1 MKRIA
6 GLARGLTLGL
16 GLSLCLLAYPAAA
29 QFPDVTAQTFLMYLQ
44 PGATLGTYTER
55 LRQEFRQ
62 LDADQDGVLTAADA
76 DLHDAV
82 AKAQLR
88 MAAAMQV
95 LRADLDRDGAVTADE
110 LRRYLAY
117 ERRSQTGPSVAQSI
131 EAEVR
136 RAMAADK
143 DGDGKLTLAEVMSAA
158 EGLADNRYN
167 AMFGLSARIRQLVAQ
182 SHSGDGRLTLAD
194 FEALGAEQFRAV
206 DADNNGTISQDELNG
221 FRRRQAEETRR
232 KAEAAFAET
241 RRKAEAERE
250 AKMQAECVMPKAS
263 DAAKVVV
270 LSARR
275 GEALSRVA
283 LGSQDVV
290 TGTGEIR
297 IEPGAEPLYI
307 VVITDEPTIWR
318 LTGAV
323 DRVER
328 LVGAG
333 LSNMEAKARVS
344 VSAGVITL
352 GSTAGE
358 AKKADAT
365 PLIGFSGLPAER
377 VSFVART
384 SCFKPFVEAKSTD
397 AAVAVGLVRRQSGK
411 DPTVVVG
418 RYNVGAFVVPSGT
431 IRSGYDDK
439 TQPRLTIVK
448 EFGTL
453 TLSGDVSGV
462 VVQTGPI
469 DLDQDL
475 ANSRP
480 GGVVDVDDKSVVA
493 GVPVMRYDML
503 PGLAGLMQL
512 QNSGAITRNKRGE
525 FIIHR
530 EIRLPAGLSD
540 HPVKFLLLHG
550 VPLPQGDTGGVT
562 VISEDTG
569 QVIRFDRR

>member
-1 MKRIA
+1 MKRIV
-6 GLARGLTLGL
+6 GLARGLALGL
-16 GLSLCLLAYPAAA
+16 GLSLGLLAHPAAA
-29 QFPDVTAQTFLMYLQ
+29 QFPDVTAQAFLMYLQ

-88 MAAAMQV
+88 MAAAMQL

-117 ERRSQTGPSVAQSI
+117 ERRNQTGAAVAQSI
-131 EAEVR
+131 DAEVR
-136 RAMAADK
+136 RVMAADK
-143 DGDGKLTLAEVMSAA
+143 DGDGKVTLAEAMSAA
-158 EGLADNRYN
+158 DGLADNRYN
-167 AMFGLSARIRQLVAQ
+167 AMFGLSARVRQLVAQ
-182 SHSGDGRLTLAD
+182 SHSGDGRLALAD

-206 DADNNGTISQDELNG
+206 DADKNGTISQDELNG

-232 KAEAAFAET
+232 KAEA
-241 RRKAEAERE
+241 ERE
-250 AKMQAECVMPKAS
+250 AKTQAECVMPKAS
-263 DAAKVVV
+263 DAAKVVL

-307 VVITDEPTIWR
+307 VVVTDEPTIWR

-333 LSNMEAKARVS
+333 LSTMEAKARVS
-344 VSAGVITL
+344 VSAGTITL
-352 GSTAGE
+352 GSPPGD

-365 PLIGFSGLPAER
+365 PLIGFSGLLAER
-377 VSFVART
+377 ISFMART
-384 SCFKPFVEAKSTD
+384 NCLKAFVEAKSTD
-397 AAVAVGLVRRQSGK
+397 AAAAVALVRRHSGK
-411 DPTVVVG
+411 EPAVVVG

-431 IRSGYDDK
+431 IRSGFDDK

-453 TLSGDVSGV
+453 TLQGDTSGV

-475 ANSRP
+475 ASSRP
-480 GGVVDVDDKSVVA
+480 GGVIDVDEKSVVA
-493 GVPVMRYDML
+493 GVPVARYDML

-530 EIRLPAGLSD
+530 QIRLPAGLSD

-550 VPLPQGDTGGVT
+550 VPLPTGDTGGAT

-569 QVIRFDRR
+569 QVINFDRR